1 MASGTIP
8 VPMQIGYIDDAASV
22 SRTLTAGS
30 NNYARI
36 TQSWIPTLPSGAHLF
51 KIELL
56 YWSSNTGAFSI
67 EPYYNPDSYSLD
79 QAYFF
84 ANSGVTLSGAR
95 FRWWYAITG

>member
-8 VPMQIGYIDDAASV
+8 VPMQIGYIDDDSSV
-22 SRTLTAGS
+22 SREITAGPG
-30 NNYARI
+30 NYYRVN
-36 TQSWIPTLPSGAHLF
+36 QSWIPTLPSGAHLF

-67 EPYYNPDSYSLD
+67 EPYYNGGQD

-84 ANSGVTLSGAR
+84 AYSGVTLSGAR

>member
-8 VPMQIGYIDDAASV
+8 VPMQIGFIDDASNV

-30 NNYARI
+30 NNYARVS
-36 TQSWIPTLPSGAHLF
+36 QSWIPNLPSGAHLF

-56 YWSSNTGAFSI
+56 YWSGNTGAFSI
-67 EPYYNPDSYSLD
+67 EPYYNSNQD